1 MEYYDIYFEI
11 FGKKMKTTISARSP
25 AEAKEKIISKIKW
38 HKINK
43 TIKDNLNTDNEV
55 FETLKD
61 IFKMK

>member
-11 FGKKMKTTISARSP
+11 FGKIMKTTISARSP

-38 HKINK
+38 YKINK